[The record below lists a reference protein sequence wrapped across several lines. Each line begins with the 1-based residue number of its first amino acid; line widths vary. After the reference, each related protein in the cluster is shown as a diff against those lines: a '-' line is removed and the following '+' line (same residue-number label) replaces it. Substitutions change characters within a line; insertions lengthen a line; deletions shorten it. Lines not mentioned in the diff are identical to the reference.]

1 MGIRGFSVSGIGIK
15 LDGHEIQ
22 AKLDHEIQAKLD
34 HGTDLSILNL
44 I

>member
-1 MGIRGFSVSGIGIK
+1 MGIEGFFVGGIGIK
-15 LDGHEIQ
+15 LDGHETRV
-22 AKLDHEIQAKLD
+22 KLD